1 MTHVRFLKI
10 TLPAVAIPALVVLF
24 LPEKVMETYVDIV
37 EPLSLL
43 IGSFLA
49 LWVSFIYRKQLKAS
63 FTFLSIFL
71 LVYAVSIILLLAYN
85 PILQSVLEDHL
96 DKANTVGVTFGIQ
109 LVNYVLLGLFCF
121 YLLKSV
127 SIRKLS
133 RGGWILLTLTT
144 IFCLLFAFYPER
156 EIFKDLAAIQ
166 LSDALAIV
174 VRVFDALLI
183 IALTPVIWLYIQYLR
198 SEQQQS
204 LTFTVI
210 ISGIVCATVFDYLFQ
225 FILALSPALL
235 SDNSVLVS
243 SIPEALFIFGY
254 LIIAVGLYAHR
265 KQDEWGYQTI
275 DKMMSGDFDLDFDM
289 AGE

>member
-1 MTHVRFLKI
+1 
-10 TLPAVAIPALVVLF
+10 
-24 LPEKVMETYVDIV
+24 METYVDIV